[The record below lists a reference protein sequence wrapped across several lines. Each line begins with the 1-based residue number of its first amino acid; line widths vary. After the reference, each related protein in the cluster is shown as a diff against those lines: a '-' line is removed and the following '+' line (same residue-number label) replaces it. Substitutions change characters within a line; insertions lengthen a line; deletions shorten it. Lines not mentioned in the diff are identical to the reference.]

1 MRVGR
6 TMIRGSISNIAA
18 VSATEISAR
27 KPLARPSMPYA
38 GTHKGRIDS
47 KRVTPQTAAKIAR
60 DQNTPRNMTSRRR
73 RHTKDP
79 RTNAVAKKA
88 PATMASEMA
97 FSQINSGF
105 HSRHAP
111 CGMSVDM
118 SIRSPI
124 RVSTG
129 LTATPSVRRDDGSNH
144 SGFREPRKRA
154 AARRASARRYRS
166 HQNAPADDRSP
177 ASRRVGVHTVVKL
190 PGPEQQQGWT
200 RSKVSPLDHN
210 LDEAGNGSHAR
221 PQLGIRSDDG
231 AVVIATAA

>member
-1 MRVGR
+1 MRVDITR
-6 TMIRGSISNIAA
+6 SRGNSSSIPA
-18 VSATEISAR
+18 VIPIEISAR

-38 GTHKGRIDS
+38 GTHKVRIDS
-47 KRVTPQTAAKIAR
+47 RRVTPQTAAKIAR

-79 RTNAVAKKA
+79 RTNAVVKKA

-111 CGMSVDM
+111 CGMSIDM
-118 SIRSPI
+118 SIGSPI

-154 AARRASARRYRS
+154 AAGRAFARRYRS

-177 ASRRVGVHTVVKL
+177 ASHRVCVHTVVKIAGSGAAAGVDTQRIEVEL
-190 PGPEQQQGWT
+190 SGWRTAVPGLQNP
-200 RSKVSPLDHN
+200 
-210 LDEAGNGSHAR
+210 
-221 PQLGIRSDDG
+221 DG
-231 AVVIATAA
+231 LLQIGPR

>member
-1 MRVGR
+1 MRVDITR
-6 TMIRGSISNIAA
+6 SRGNSSSIPA
-18 VSATEISAR
+18 VIPIEISAS

-38 GTHKGRIDS
+38 GTHKVRIDS
-47 KRVTPQTAAKIAR
+47 RRVTPQTATKIAIA
-60 DQNTPRNMTSRRR
+60 QNTRRNINIKSLRR
-73 RHTKDP
+73 RHAKNA
-79 RTNAVAKKA
+79 RTNAVVNKA

-111 CGMSVDM
+111 CGTSVDM

-129 LTATPSVRRDDGSNH
+129 LAATPSVRRDDGSNH

-154 AARRASARRYRS
+154 AARRAFARRYRS

-177 ASRRVGVHTVVKL
+177 ASHRVCVHTVVKIAGSGAAAGVDTQRIEVEL
-190 PGPEQQQGWT
+190 SGWRTAVPGLQNP
-200 RSKVSPLDHN
+200 
-210 LDEAGNGSHAR
+210 
-221 PQLGIRSDDG
+221 DG
-231 AVVIATAA
+231 LLQIGPR